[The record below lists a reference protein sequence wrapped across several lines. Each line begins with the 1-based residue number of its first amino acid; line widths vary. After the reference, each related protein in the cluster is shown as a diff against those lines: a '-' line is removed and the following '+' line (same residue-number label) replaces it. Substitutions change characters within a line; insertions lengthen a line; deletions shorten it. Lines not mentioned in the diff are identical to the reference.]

1 MLSSSGFDISVPAF
15 LPFLSLLTKVIVTK
29 EHISQEVGKGREGNP
44 TGDSSQIQALCRV
57 TELYQECD
65 L

>member
-1 MLSSSGFDISVPAF
+1 MLGSSGLDISVPAF

-29 EHISQEVGKGREGNP
+29 EHISQDVGNSREGNP

-57 TELYQECD
+57 TELDQERD
-65 L
+65 